1 MIIVGSNKTDKGK
14 NKSKDY
20 SAQQFFREGDLMP
33 PASLKNHQKNTGHC
47 QCHFSVQLG
56 ENSKAEWKVVSAHH
70 H

>member
-33 PASLKNHQKNTGHC
+33 PASLKNHQKTPVIANAILV
-47 QCHFSVQLG
+47 FSWGKTAKLNG
-56 ENSKAEWKVVSAHH
+56 K
-70 H
+70 

>member
-14 NKSKDY
+14 NKSKNY
-20 SAQQFFREGDLMP
+20 SAQQFFRERDLMP

-56 ENSKAEWKVVSAHH
+56 
-70 H
+70 